1 MTRDSPDHKPE
12 TGSES
17 CSGKHNPLVRG
28 STPRGPTTAE
38 LPWPRTKALP
48 SMRGIPFP
56 VPIAWPGRHV
66 VRKLARHRSRDPSN
80 PPATPS
86 PGKSKGS
93 ALDLTL
99 TGSGFAVG
107 SGSSRPERM
116 RARAATSRWSPPTS
130 TARCPPCHEPP
141 WCLAQLHHCAACAR
155 VGCKIT
161 LVQVARK

>member
-38 LPWPRTKALP
+38 LPWPRPKALP

-66 VRKLARHRSRDPSN
+66 VRKLGASQIQRSIKSTGDPK
-80 PPATPS
+80 PRQVEGER
-86 PGKSKGS
+86 PGFDSDGIW
-93 ALDLTL
+93 
-99 TGSGFAVG
+99 VC
-107 SGSSRPERM
+107 SRLR
-116 RARAATSRWSPPTS
+116 
-130 TARCPPCHEPP
+130 
-141 WCLAQLHHCAACAR
+141 
-155 VGCKIT
+155 
-161 LVQVARK
+161 LVQAGANARTSCNVSVVTTDVDRSVPSLS

>member
-1 MTRDSPDHKPE
+1 MKAVVVSIIRWCGVRLPGGLPPPSCHGQGPNRFHPRA
-12 TGSES
+12 GFRSLCRSLGRAAMLCES
-17 CSGKHNPLVRG
+17 
-28 STPRGPTTAE
+28 
-38 LPWPRTKALP
+38 
-48 SMRGIPFP
+48 
-56 VPIAWPGRHV
+56 
-66 VRKLARHRSRDPSN
+66 LARHRSRDPSN
-80 PPATPS
+80 PPATPT

-116 RARAATSRWSPPTS
+116 RARAATSRWSPSTS

-141 WCLAQLHHCAACAR
+141 RCLAQLHHCVACAR